1 MYFSKVRSQFGWNN
15 NPTVLQVKYALRHLQ
30 LKNKVKPPSTANCI
44 GIANVNNSTELHNID
59 SEISE
64 MLMSNNVLRSDVFHY
79 IPGYIVKKM
88 LEQ

>member
-15 NPTVLQVKYALRHLQ
+15 NPIVLQVKYALRHLQ
-30 LKNKVKPPSTANCI
+30 LKNKVKPPSTAHCI
-44 GIANVNNSTELHNID
+44 GIANVNNSTELHIVD

-79 IPGYIVKKM
+79 ISGYIVTKM